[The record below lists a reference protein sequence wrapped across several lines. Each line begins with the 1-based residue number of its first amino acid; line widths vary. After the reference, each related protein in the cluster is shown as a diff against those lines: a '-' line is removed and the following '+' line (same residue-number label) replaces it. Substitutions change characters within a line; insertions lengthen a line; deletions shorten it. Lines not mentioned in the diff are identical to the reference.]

1 MDFSLFTFPFSL
13 IIYNYS
19 TFIHYSILIS
29 PRVPVATYGTTT
41 APSILTFM
49 AAMPSYL

>member
-13 IIYNYS
+13 IIFNYS
-19 TFIHYSILIS
+19 TFTPYSILIS
-29 PRVPVATYGTTT
+29 PKALVATYGTTT

-49 AAMPSYL
+49 AVMPSYP

>member
-13 IIYNYS
+13 IICNYS
-19 TFIHYSILIS
+19 TFTPYSILTS
-29 PRVPVATYGTTT
+29 QKVPVATYGTTT

-49 AAMPSYL
+49 AAMP